1 MNGCAVVNIPGLT
14 GSSSGSLT
22 AGSATSVANRD
33 PSGDHT
39 GSPAARLNDSRHGFA
54 SPLRSMGTDIRRLFF
69 QNSNDLVELMEHAYQ
84 EGAES
89 YLIGYYTS
97 NANFDG
103 KFRRIQ
109 VDLPGTRYRCR
120 TPTIAPAAMSIG
132 RMKVSLCSFPMTPSV
147 SGFAATY
154 NRCRPVGD
162 TRNERNTTGACISG
176 VDAPLTTSIAV
187 SIALRSSVKN

>member
-69 QNSNDLVELMEHAYQ
+69 QNSNDLPSGDQ
-84 EGAES
+84 EMRPRPASRGGS
-89 YLIGYYTS
+89 
-97 NANFDG
+97 
-103 KFRRIQ
+103 
-109 VDLPGTRYRCR
+109 GTAP
-120 TPTIAPAAMSIG
+120 TPPIAA
-132 RMKVSLCSFPMTPSV
+132 
-147 SGFAATY
+147 
-154 NRCRPVGD
+154 
-162 TRNERNTTGACISG
+162 
-176 VDAPLTTSIAV
+176 
-187 SIALRSSVKN
+187 